1 MTKDV
6 CSLSRDQPDRDVRV
20 ALSGAG
26 GGVELYGGLVQV
38 RLDAVPLGLDPVVEV
53 ARGAVEGVV
62 VVVAQVVATAEA
74 SDGVALLRQSYYK
87 YNRATMCR
95 LAHPVG

>member
-74 SDGVALLRQSYYK
+74 ADGVALLRQSYYK
-87 YNRATMCR
+87 YT
-95 LAHPVG
+95 

>member
-1 MTKDV
+1 M
-6 CSLSRDQPDRDVRV
+6 
-20 ALSGAG
+20 
-26 GGVELYGGLVQV
+26 ELYGGLVQV
-38 RLDAVPLGLDPVVEV
+38 RLDTVPLGLDPVVEV

-95 LAHPVG
+95 LAHLVG

>member
-1 MTKDV
+1 MPESAIKAKE
-6 CSLSRDQPDRDVRV
+6 CSLTRDQPHRDVGV
-20 ALSGAG
+20 ALAGAG
-26 GGVELYGGLVQV
+26 GGVQLDGGLVQV

-74 SDGVALLRQSYYK
+74 ADGIALLRQSY
-87 YNRATMCR
+87 
-95 LAHPVG
+95 

>member
-53 ARGAVEGVV
+53 A
-62 VVVAQVVATAEA
+62 
-74 SDGVALLRQSYYK
+74 
-87 YNRATMCR
+87 
-95 LAHPVG
+95 